1 MEKCLRCSTPLPEG
15 SHFCLSCGADVSGE
29 TGSPSLPPHRPDL
42 GTDLDAVLRA
52 DVKEQFLV
60 DREIG
65 RGGMGAVF
73 LATEAQLGRKVAIK
87 VLPPELT
94 FSAAAVERFK
104 REARTAATLDHP
116 HIIPIYRVS
125 SGESVFWFAMKYV
138 EGESLAAMIAREQPV
153 SLQKTADIVAQVA
166 EALDYAHGHGV
177 IHRDV
182 KPSNIIMDAR
192 GWVTVMDFGIAKAIG
207 AESITGSGSMIGT
220 PYYMSAEQC
229 LGKTVTAASDQYSL
243 GVVAYE
249 MLSGRLPFS
258 SPSVIEVV
266 RQHCSDPV
274 PSLRSS
280 RPEVSASLEAVVE
293 RALAKKPEERFASVR
308 EFAEAFTRAARG
320 ESVNVGGPA
329 ARIARRR
336 RNLAVGGVGVLV
348 VAALGVVLWPSR
360 TRQHQAAAPP
370 TGESARDTSA
380 ARPGGERGPAQ
391 TARLTLRGVPAG
403 ATVAVDTQR
412 WRGAPSGPVVLAPG
426 VQHAVTVSATG
437 FAPWRRSITAQPGE
451 QVTLQVP
458 PLRAETAAPPVAA
471 AEPAAFG
478 TISVGSRPASLISI
492 AGAPARLSPIWDQ
505 RVAAGNVRLIFTVT
519 DSTGASWTWDT
530 TVTVV
535 AGESKRLGMLRLV
548 RR

>member
-1 MEKCLRCSTPLPEG
+1 MEKCFRCNTPLPEG
-15 SHFCLSCGADVSGE
+15 SRFCLSCGADVSGE
-29 TGSPSLPPHRPDL
+29 TGGATPFPAPDNL
-42 GTDLDAVLRA
+42 GTDLYAVLRS
-52 DVKEQFLV
+52 DVKDQFQV

-65 RGGMGAVF
+65 CGGMGAVF

-125 SGESVFWFAMKYV
+125 SGESVFWYAMKFV
-138 EGESLAAMIAREQPV
+138 EGESLAAMITREQPMG
-153 SLQKTADIVAQVA
+153 LQKTADIVAQVA

-220 PYYMSAEQC
+220 PYYMSSEQC
-229 LGKTVTAASDQYSL
+229 LGKSVTAASDQYSL

-274 PSLRSS
+274 PSLRAS
-280 RPEVSASLEAVVE
+280 RPEVSASLQAVIE
-293 RALAKKPEERFASVR
+293 RALAKEPQDRFATVT
-308 EFAEAFTRAARG
+308 EFAEAFARAVRG
-320 ESVNVGGPA
+320 ERVNVGRPA
-329 ARIARRR
+329 ARAARRR
-336 RNLAVGGVGVLV
+336 RNLVIGGVGVVV

-360 TRQHQAAAPP
+360 THQNQPAPP
-370 TGESARDTSA
+370 PGGAAGDTSA
-380 ARPGGERGPAQ
+380 ARPGGGTALPQPAQ
-391 TARLTLRGVPAG
+391 LTLQGIPAG

-412 WRGAPSGPVVLAPG
+412 WRGPPNGPIALAPG
-426 VQHAVTVSATG
+426 VAHTVSVNAAG
-437 FAPWRRSITAQPGE
+437 FAPWRRSVTYRPGQ

-458 PLRAETAAPPVAA
+458 LLRADTAGLPRAA
-471 AEPAAFG
+471 AEPAAFA

-492 AGAPARLSPIWDQ
+492 GGLPAHQSPIWDQ
-505 RVAAGNVRLIFTVT
+505 RVAAGEVRIVFTVT
-519 DSTGASWTWDT
+519 DSTGVSWTWDT
-530 TVTVV
+530 TVTVM